1 MSNDRQ
7 NKKFLRILGP
17 ICSGPKSLLHAIQTN
32 YQQPMQLNTWCRTV
46 LTENR
51 RLSWFLC
58 KWKCQQISRH
68 YICLLSRV
76 TTVKVYGPRLQ
87 PFYNLIHCEARG
99 AFFMAWHLITISLSC
114 PHSCRPHNYSGLVD
128 YSRGP
133 LDYKALMTFA
143 LASERECDVMTI
155 VIVVL
160 VARYSRTLH
169 ITLMSHFIFT
179 IWSFG
184 IGGER
189 GIEWCPINCSSTA
202 VSVDGHQR
210 RSQMYRN

>member
-1 MSNDRQ
+1 MI
-7 NKKFLRILGP
+7 KKYTR
-17 ICSGPKSLLHAIQTN
+17 
-32 YQQPMQLNTWCRTV
+32 
-46 LTENR
+46 
-51 RLSWFLC
+51 
-58 KWKCQQISRH
+58 
-68 YICLLSRV
+68 
-76 TTVKVYGPRLQ
+76 
-87 PFYNLIHCEARG
+87 
-99 AFFMAWHLITISLSC
+99 HLITISLSC

-160 VARYSRTLH
+160 VVRDSGTFH
-169 ITLMSHFIFT
+169 ITLICHFMFT

-202 VSVDGHQR
+202 VSVDGHQLCKGGAKCTETGKYTTSPHYDEHQR
-210 RSQMYRN
+210 KK

>member
-1 MSNDRQ
+1 M
-7 NKKFLRILGP
+7 
-17 ICSGPKSLLHAIQTN
+17 T
-32 YQQPMQLNTWCRTV
+32 
-46 LTENR
+46 
-51 RLSWFLC
+51 
-58 KWKCQQISRH
+58 
-68 YICLLSRV
+68 
-76 TTVKVYGPRLQ
+76 
-87 PFYNLIHCEARG
+87 FYNNI
-99 AFFMAWHLITISLSC
+99 
-114 PHSCRPHNYSGLVD
+114 PHGCRPHNYSGLVD

-189 GIEWCPINCSSTA
+189 GIEWCPINFSSTA
-202 VSVDGHQR
+202 VSVDGHQLCKGGAKCTEIR
-210 RSQMYRN
+210 KCILYTQNIDPNAIHIQQHRSHYSSQLSQLCIMNINERND

>member
-1 MSNDRQ
+1 M
-7 NKKFLRILGP
+7 
-17 ICSGPKSLLHAIQTN
+17 
-32 YQQPMQLNTWCRTV
+32 
-46 LTENR
+46 
-51 RLSWFLC
+51 
-58 KWKCQQISRH
+58 
-68 YICLLSRV
+68 
-76 TTVKVYGPRLQ
+76 
-87 PFYNLIHCEARG
+87 AR
-99 AFFMAWHLITISLSC
+99 HLITISLSC

-155 VIVVL
+155 VIVVI
-160 VARYSRTLH
+160 VVWDSRTFH
-169 ITLMSHFIFT
+169 ITLRSHFMFT

-202 VSVDGHQR
+202 VSVDGHQLCKGGAKCTETGKYTTSPHYDEHQR
-210 RSQMYRN
+210 KK